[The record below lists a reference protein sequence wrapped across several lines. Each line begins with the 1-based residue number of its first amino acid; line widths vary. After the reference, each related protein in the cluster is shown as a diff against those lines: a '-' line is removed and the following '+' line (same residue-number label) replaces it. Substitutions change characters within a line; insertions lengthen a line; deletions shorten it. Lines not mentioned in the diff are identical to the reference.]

1 MRRREITMTDD
12 EKLQAATD
20 QIAAVLA
27 SDTKRADVRSG
38 DLCKTYHDLKP
49 GLEIA
54 LSILEKLPF
63 PAVKTVIR
71 AVRLLM
77 TLADQFCPA

>member
-1 MRRREITMTDD
+1 MTDD

-27 SDTKRADVRSG
+27 SDSKLADAGPG
-38 DLCKTYHDLKP
+38 DLCKIYRDLKP

-63 PAVKTVIR
+63 PPVKTVIR

-77 TLADQFCPA
+77 MLADRFCPT